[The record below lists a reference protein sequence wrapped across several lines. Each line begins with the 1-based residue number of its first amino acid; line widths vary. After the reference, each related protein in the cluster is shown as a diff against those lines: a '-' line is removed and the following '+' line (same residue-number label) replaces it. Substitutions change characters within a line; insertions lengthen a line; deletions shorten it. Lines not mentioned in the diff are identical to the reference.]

1 MGQNFGDRNVAQM
14 IEEGMGIDKGPAE
27 NGPRLIDITM
37 VYLKIGT
44 IGFGGGFAVMDLIRG
59 ELVEKHQWLTE
70 QRYQNMVA
78 LAEMAPGALTVNL
91 LSGIAYRLGGFRAM
105 ILATTALI
113 LPSFAIITLMAGL
126 FLAWEDNPMVKGA
139 LQGLTAG
146 VVGLLL
152 AVVWGLAKKAPHHW
166 CCFVV
171 GITALL
177 IGLAFSINPIWL
189 ILMGGLAG
197 GIKVAIESCC
207 HKSAGAASDENKT
220 E

>member
-1 MGQNFGDRNVAQM
+1 MENEPVVDR
-14 IEEGMGIDKGPAE
+14 ESLD
-27 NGPRLIDITM
+27 PRLRDI
-37 VYLKIGT
+37 VLIYLKIGT
-44 IGFGGGFAVMDLIRG
+44 IGFGGGFAVMELIHN

-91 LSGIAYRLGGFRAM
+91 LSGIAYRLGGFKAM
-105 ILATTALI
+105 VFSTIALI
-113 LPSFAIITLMAGL
+113 LPSFAIITVLAGL
-126 FLAWEDNPMVKGA
+126 FLALEDNQMVKGA
-139 LQGLTAG
+139 LHGLTAG

-152 AVVWGLAKKAPHHW
+152 AVVWNLLKKAPRHW
-166 CCFVV
+166 CCFAV

-177 IGLAFSINPIWL
+177 IGFAFSINPIWL

-207 HKSAGAASDENKT
+207 KKNSLQP
-220 E
+220 

>member
-1 MGQNFGDRNVAQM
+1 MGTLIMENEAFA
-14 IEEGMGIDKGPAE
+14 DKGSPD
-27 NGPRLIDITM
+27 PRLRDI
-37 VYLKIGT
+37 VLIYLKIGT
-44 IGFGGGFAVMDLIRG
+44 IGFGGGFAVMDLIHN

-91 LSGIAYRLGGFRAM
+91 LSGIAYRLGGLKAM
-105 ILATTALI
+105 IFATIALI
-113 LPSFAIITLMAGL
+113 LPSFALITLLAGL

-146 VVGLLL
+146 VVGLLI
-152 AVVWGLAKKAPHHW
+152 AVVWSLAKRAPRHW

-177 IGLAFSINPIWL
+177 IGFTFSINPIWL
-189 ILMGGLAG
+189 ILSGGLAG
-197 GIKVAIESCC
+197 GIKVFVESCC
-207 HKSAGAASDENKT
+207 NKNVSAAANENRT